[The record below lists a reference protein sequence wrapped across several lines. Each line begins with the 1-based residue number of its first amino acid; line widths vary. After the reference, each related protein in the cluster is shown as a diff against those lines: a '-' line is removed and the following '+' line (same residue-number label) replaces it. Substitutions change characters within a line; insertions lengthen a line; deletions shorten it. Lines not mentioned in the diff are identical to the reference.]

1 MISGEAVTPDKA
13 RRIAVSLAKLPELLQ
28 ESLE

>member
-13 RRIAVSLAKLPELLQ
+13 RRIAVSLAKSPASMQKFPE
-28 ESLE
+28 